1 MEFKSKVKTVY
12 ACFAVSKKS
21 EQTKK
26 TGGRNHKT
34 NKRQNRR
41 KKQRKKETKITI
53 LKAKLKQYSTLLLFV
68 VILIMVIVGSSITL
82 SECESGY
89 RKVH

>member
-12 ACFAVSKKS
+12 ACIGVSK
-21 EQTKK
+21 QTKK
-26 TGGRNHKT
+26 TGGKNHKT
-34 NKRQNRR
+34 KNRQNRR
-41 KKQRKKETKITI
+41 KTQRKKETKLTI

-68 VILIMVIVGSSITL
+68 VILIMVIVGSSITF
-82 SECESGY
+82 SECENGY